1 MPHVITKQELVEHLN
16 RHYAEETL
24 LVVDIWS
31 SADVERHLEDIQSDK
46 EEMLFHEE
54 ISDKSMDIWADIADE
69 FAGAFDYTT
78 SILND
83 TLYELA
89 EARIPN
95 E

>member
-16 RHYAEETL
+16 RHYADETL
-24 LVVDIWS
+24 LVADLWS
-31 SADVERHLEDIQSDK
+31 SADVEMRIDDKLGTNIQDV
-46 EEMLFHEE
+46 
-54 ISDKSMDIWADIADE
+54 ITNASMDIWADIADE